1 MTTHIRGPGR
11 FRTVDRTVPG
21 ISGRRSAASRVPNE
35 QGTPRA
41 GPPRRSGQGQPETR
55 TIGELQKADRAGTG
69 GAKAAQALKT
79 GAGAVGR
86 GSVKVAAGGATAFL
100 LAGREAARQASM
112 RGQRSARSMAPDT
125 DHISGR

>member
-1 MTTHIRGPGR
+1 MATQAEGQGGSGRGSTGSG
-11 FRTVDRTVPG
+11 V
-21 ISGRRSAASRVPNE
+21 SGRRSAASRIPTE
-35 QGTPRA
+35 QGTPTDQ
-41 GPPRRSGQGQPETR
+41 GGQGQPETR

-69 GAKAAQALKT
+69 GAKTAQALRT

-112 RGQRSARSMAPDT
+112 RGQRTARSMAPDT